1 MNFLLNIIKGIL
13 IGSGA
18 ILPGISSG
26 VMCVIFGIYEDLL
39 NRLLN
44 FFKNPVDNFKFFLPY
59 IIGGIIGILLVGKLL
74 LYLFNTFHT
83 ATCFAFI
90 GLILGCVPSV
100 IKQCGNNIEN
110 KFLHWLCLIL
120 TLTFSIYLVALEWSY
135 NDITTQITSPLS
147 LGLSGLFMS
156 AGVVVPG
163 ISSSA
168 ILMIMGIYETYLSA
182 IANINLEIL
191 FPLGI
196 GLMIGSYIFLKL
208 ISMLFSHFKT
218 YTYYAISGFTLGSVF
233 VIFPGFAFDIETLI
247 GVALC
252 VICFAVSY
260 SLAKIEK

>member
-1 MNFLLNIIKGIL
+1 
-13 IGSGA
+13 
-18 ILPGISSG
+18 
-26 VMCVIFGIYEDLL
+26 
-39 NRLLN
+39 
-44 FFKNPVDNFKFFLPY
+44 
-59 IIGGIIGILLVGKLL
+59 
-74 LYLFNTFHT
+74 
-83 ATCFAFI
+83 
-90 GLILGCVPSV
+90 
-100 IKQCGNNIEN
+100 
-110 KFLHWLCLIL
+110 
-120 TLTFSIYLVALEWSY
+120 
-135 NDITTQITSPLS
+135 
-147 LGLSGLFMS
+147 MS